1 MYTVIETK
9 TQKPNKKRQLVLHI
23 YIPKLTNLLKTKWF
37 YENIDVVDECNAH
50 FDNHF

>member
-23 YIPKLTNLLKTKWF
+23 YIYQNSLIFYKLDDFMKT
-37 YENIDVVDECNAH
+37 
-50 FDNHF
+50 